1 MKTLEETGAKAD
13 AKVAPHLKPSLLS
26 SRKHSGWSQRLS
38 THKHLEPRVQELF
51 LRSKFGAIK
60 GTPMNLRKHSEGEPF
75 TCPLC
80 KTSILN
86 TEPTPKLHGHQWTD
100 HALHHCDATG
110 FKTARKAVQDALS
123 TKLTEIVTGGGE
135 VDMRVHITSLTE
147 RTRAEN
153 TSQQPALPVND
164 VVVDLRGYLPA
175 DFSDTANLIGLTLD
189 DLTGMFNAARR
200 QLQDLMKLVDKQPRT

>member
-1 MKTLEETGAKAD
+1 MTVVG
-13 AKVAPHLKPSLLS
+13 SL
-26 SRKHSGWSQRLS
+26 Q
-38 THKHLEPRVQELF
+38 
-51 LRSKFGAIK
+51 A
-60 GTPMNLRKHSEGEPF
+60 
-75 TCPLC
+75 
-80 KTSILN
+80 SILN
-86 TEPTPKLHGHQWTD
+86 TEHTPKLHGHQWTD

-123 TKLTEIVTGGGE
+123 RKLTQTVMHGRRGLGE

-164 VVVDLRGYLPA
+164 VIVNLRGYLPA